1 MVFDYHMRDFT
12 GNYKLLFAKVV
23 TLNFHAASAHLQG
36 RHIISTVCNV
46 LQVSP
51 SVAVFFFWAMC
62 NYALYVHISVNEK
75 RENVLTDAEWVNRG
89 L

>member
-1 MVFDYHMRDFT
+1 MHGNSKLMCIVWDMVFDYHMRDFT

-51 SVAVFFFWAMC
+51 SVAVFFF
-62 NYALYVHISVNEK
+62 LSYVQLCSVCTHKCE
-75 RENVLTDAEWVNRG
+75 
-89 L
+89 